1 MEGNVELV
9 ETFIE
14 KGANVNMKIDDR
26 LTLLMYA
33 IYANH
38 FDVVKL
44 LVSKGADVNL
54 QTEKVELH

>member
-14 KGANVNMKIDDR
+14 KGANVNMKIDDC
-26 LTLLMYA
+26 LTPLMYA